1 MRTASE
7 PPVERKLTAM
17 PRLTLPQLE
26 RHLFAAADILRG
38 SMEASAYK
46 EYIFGMLFLK
56 YASDEFETEH
66 DRVVAEQ
73 QARGRSQA
81 DAQARA
87 ESPAFYKTFYVPEEA
102 RWSQI
107 RDHLHKGI
115 GDGLNMALQALENHN
130 RSLEGVLQHIDFNRK
145 VGQSSMSDKKLREL
159 IVHFNKVP
167 LRKSDFEFPDLL
179 GSAYEYLI
187 RDFADS
193 AGKKG
198 GEFYTPRDV
207 VRLMVLIADPKP
219 GMSVYDPCSG
229 SGGMLILSKDYVE
242 ENGGDPRDLALAGQ
256 EKDGSVWA
264 ISKMNMLLHGIP
276 DSDLRNNDDG
286 TLEDPAH
293 TSGGELQR
301 FDRVI
306 TNPPFSLNYAKEGIP
321 FAERFPYGY
330 TPEKGKKADL
340 MFVQHMLA
348 VTRQNGLVT
357 TVMPHGVLFRAGDE
371 GKIRSGML
379 DDDVIEAV
387 IGLGPQLFYGTGI
400 PACILV
406 LRPKGSKPADR
417 KRKVLIINAD
427 REYREGRAQNYL
439 EPEHIEKI
447 VSAFREFQD
456 IENFARVV
464 SRDELKGND
473 DNLNI
478 RRYVDTTPPAE
489 PQDVRAHL
497 HGGVPKPEVEAK
509 CDLFSSH
516 GFDISHVFVE
526 RDAQYYDFDPRIES
540 NRELREL
547 IESDTGLLAAEAAIS
562 DAIGKWWT
570 TEQSR
575 LRSLKSTAQLV
586 PLRKEFLATFA
597 DALSSTTMLDRF
609 QIDGIIASWWGKA
622 LPDLKALATLG
633 YKGLIDAWVSA
644 VMDAL
649 EEEKAKIDPL
659 AHKVAKALL
668 PEYLEG
674 LAKIEANVAELD
686 STIKASTA
694 GDEDEDEDEDGEPDE
709 DALSEAEIKELKKQL
724 VGAKRKLKSERAAF
738 GKELVAAASALGGEG
753 AERLVI
759 SAFHHDLV
767 DEYASRVSRQRAAV
781 SDAFMT
787 WWAKYHATL
796 ASLESER
803 AAASE
808 RLAEFLRELG
818 YE

>member
-1 MRTASE
+1 MA
-7 PPVERKLTAM
+7 
-17 PRLTLPQLE
+17 RLTLPQLE

-56 YASDEFETEH
+56 YASDEFEAAQE
-66 DRVVAEQ
+66 RVIAEQ
-73 QARGRSQA
+73 IAKGRSKEEA
-81 DAQARA
+81 AARA
-87 ESPAFYKTFYVPEEA
+87 EAPAFYRGTFYVPAEA
-102 RWSQI
+102 RWEQI
-107 RDHLHKGI
+107 RDHQHKGV
-115 GDGLNMALQALENHN
+115 GDGLNKALQALENHN

-179 GSAYEYLI
+179 GAAYEYLI

-229 SGGMLILSKDYVE
+229 SGGMLILSKEYVE
-242 ENGGDPRDLALAGQ
+242 ENGGDSHDLALAGQ

-264 ISKMNMLLHGIP
+264 IAKMNMLLHGIP
-276 DSDLRNNDDG
+276 DADLRNNDDG

-321 FAERFPYGY
+321 FAERFGYGF

-357 TVMPHGVLFRAGDE
+357 SVMPHGVLFRAGDE
-371 GKIRSGML
+371 GKIRTGML

-406 LRPKGSKPADR
+406 LRPKGSKPAER
-417 KRKVLIINAD
+417 MNKVLIINAD

-447 VSAFREFQD
+447 VSAYREFKD
-456 IENFARVV
+456 IENFARIVG
-464 SRDELKGND
+464 RDELKDND

-478 RRYVDTTPPAE
+478 RRYVDTTPPPE

-497 HGGVPKPEVEAK
+497 HGGVPKTEVRAK
-509 CDLFSSH
+509 GDLFTSH
-516 GFDISHVFVE
+516 GFDIGRILVE
-526 RDAQYYDFDPRIES
+526 RDDDYYDFDPKIETPRQLKS
-540 NRELREL
+540 M
-547 IESDTGLLAAEAAIS
+547 IETDAGLLAAEAAVTQ
-562 DAIGKWWT
+562 AIDQWWT
-570 TEQSR
+570 NEQAH
-575 LRSLKSTAQLV
+575 LDGLKSTAELV
-586 PLRKEFLATFA
+586 PLRQELLASFA
-597 DALSSTTMLDRF
+597 EALSSTTMLDRF
-609 QIDGIIASWWGKA
+609 QIDGIIASWWGRV

-633 YKGLIDAWVSA
+633 YEGLVDAWVSA
-644 VMDAL
+644 VLDAL
-649 EEEKAKIDPL
+649 VEEKAKIDPL
-659 AHKVAKALL
+659 QHKVARALL
-668 PEYLEG
+668 PEYLKD
-674 LAKIEANVAELD
+674 LAESADEAAELD
-686 STIKASTA
+686 ALIKTGTA
-694 GDEDEDEDEDGEPDE
+694 TDDEDGEDFDSEGPSEDE
-709 DALSEAEIKELKKQL
+709 LKEIKRRLAAL
-724 VGAKRKLKSERAAF
+724 KRKLKADRAAF
-738 GKELVAAASALGGEG
+738 GRMLAGGAAGLDHVAAANLVKTALCADLQRE
-753 AERLVI
+753 AERRLGLHRGQLAD
-759 SAFHHDLV
+759 SAAIWWTKYRVTLRFLETERDTS
-767 DEYASRVSRQRAAV
+767 ASQVTRV
-781 SDAFMT
+781 
-787 WWAKYHATL
+787 L
-796 ASLESER
+796 A
-803 AAASE
+803 
-808 RLAEFLRELG
+808 ELG